1 MVIRNIVITVLTIR
15 VFTPED
21 VQVIADIT
29 QSSLNESYPPSF
41 FLTIAQYWHEGFLVA
56 EIEKEI
62 VGFIMGVISGVKQA
76 RILMIAVKSPYRRN
90 SIASAMVRSFKSSC
104 AMKNLDTIVLEVRIS
119 NTVALNMYNKL
130 GFRTISMLK
139 AYYRDGEDGYRME
152 IVLQS

>member
-21 VQVIADIT
+21 VQAIADIT